1 MNEVEC
7 GASDGKVFAEGKC
20 FQLKWPRVSSAGTD
34 GFAISGWNG
43 MIWGRRFQR
52 WNLLVCVDEFL
63 VLLIL

>member
-20 FQLKWPRVSSAGTD
+20 FQLKWPRVGSAGTD

-43 MIWGRRFQR
+43 MI
-52 WNLLVCVDEFL
+52 
-63 VLLIL
+63 